1 MVPKKFLS
9 HHFALSEFLQ
19 SDTAKHYGITLNP
32 SPEIVSNLT
41 NLCKTV
47 LEPIRRAIKSP
58 IIINSGYRNKA
69 VNHFVKGAPNSYH
82 LYGRAAD
89 IVAVRLSIPQL
100 ADAIDTLIVE
110 GSIKPTELIVHKT
123 YIHIAL

>member
-1 MVPKKFLS
+1 MVSKKFLS
-9 HHFALSEFLQ
+9 HHFALSEFTN
-19 SDTAKHYGITLNP
+19 SDTAKRYGITLNP
-32 SPEIVSNLT
+32 TPEIVSNLT
-41 NLCKTV
+41 NLCKNV

-82 LYGRAAD
+82 LFGRAAD

-110 GSIKPTELIVHKT
+110 GTIKPTELIVHKT

>member
-1 MVPKKFLS
+1 MVTKKFLS

-19 SDTAKHYGITLNP
+19 SDTAKHYGITLDP
-32 SPEIVSNLT
+32 TPEIVSNLS
-41 NLCKTV
+41 NLCKNV
-47 LEPIRRAIKSP
+47 LEPIRRVIKSP
-58 IIINSGYRNKA
+58 ILINSGYRNKA

-89 IVAVRLSIPQL
+89 IVALRRSIPQL
-100 ADAIDTLIVE
+100 ADVIEALIDDGT
-110 GSIKPTELIVHKT
+110 IKPTELIVHKT

>member
-1 MVPKKFLS
+1 MVSKKFLS

-19 SDTAKHYGITLNP
+19 SDTAKRYGITLNP

-41 NLCKTV
+41 NLCKKV
-47 LEPIRRAIKSP
+47 LEPIRFEIKSP
-58 IIINSGYRNKA
+58 LLINSGYRNKA
-69 VNHFVKGAPNSYH
+69 LNHFVKGAPNSYH

-89 IVAVRLSIPQL
+89 IVAVRFSIPQL
-100 ADAIDTLIVE
+100 AKVIEGLIDF
-110 GSIKPTELIVHKT
+110 GYIKPTEFIVHKT